1 MKPTPK
7 RIIKQI
13 GIGESWLDLLLSQR
27 PDLNGHGAAWAVEA
41 AIADLLGVP
50 RPLTPQQARKEGAAK
65 RGKQLKGKPALNKK

>member
-1 MKPTPK
+1 MKPTK

-13 GIGESWLDLLLSQR
+13 GIGQSWLDLLLSKH
-27 PDLNGHGAAWAVEA
+27 PDLDGHGAAWAIEA
-41 AIADLLGVP
+41 ALADLLGVP